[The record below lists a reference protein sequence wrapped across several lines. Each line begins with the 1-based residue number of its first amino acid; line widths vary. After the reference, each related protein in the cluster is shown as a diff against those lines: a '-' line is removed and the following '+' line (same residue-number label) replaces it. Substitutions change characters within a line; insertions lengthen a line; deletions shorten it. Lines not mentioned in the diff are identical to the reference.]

1 MKNLLFLFVFFFF
14 QNGFSQQT
22 EFLKIRQYKVAELSD
37 SIRET
42 SGLHFFKNKLYTFND
57 SGNTSEIFEI
67 DKNSGK
73 ILNVIKTNLQNK
85 DWEAMTSDSGTIYI
99 GDFGNNAGAR
109 KDLKIYRINLD
120 SLVGTSNANHDAQV
134 ISFYY
139 PEQTDFKPKNINN
152 DFDAE
157 AMVFLNGKI
166 HLFTK
171 EWVSR
176 KTTHYIIDPEVSDQ
190 QPARKIENFQ
200 IDFAVTDASYFD
212 GKLYLVGYTK
222 KTEVFLSIFT
232 ETETGIFFTEKPK
245 KYYLGSSMS
254 IGQIEG
260 IAVNGDGIYISGEE
274 FRTPFGKIKQCFYFV
289 PNDDIRP

>member
-1 MKNLLFLFVFFFF
+1 MKNLLFLFVFLFF

-289 PNDDIRP
+289 PNDEFRP